1 MVLLVEGLFDERATG
16 NRSDASRVVRD
27 RLSDILKSDGD
38 YMTRNEHDPWW
49 ISLNVTR
56 TRLTLLGFNLSVIA
70 FLTGTMLTIHEER
83 AFTQQLAVMTALY
96 LSFALSFISAACLL
110 ASQELD
116 REGLSRPWLF
126 SVGDVIMYVALSQS
140 LAAMMRTSLRA
151 VDRATEAVQLAHGTP
166 WVGETVVVAT
176 SGLALIAWASLF
188 YVGPLLSIR
197 RSPVRS
203 GSRWRL
209 GLIYGGLVLLT
220 MVLAVDAHVV
230 QDVALDEP
238 EPLWRIFLWQF
249 VQPLVW

>member
-1 MVLLVEGLFDERATG
+1 
-16 NRSDASRVVRD
+16 VRD
-27 RLSDILKSDGD
+27 
-38 YMTRNEHDPWW
+38 EQEPWW

-70 FLTGTMLTIHEER
+70 FLTGTMLTIHEQR
-83 AFTQQLAVMTALY
+83 AFTQQLSVMTALY
-96 LSFALSFISAACLL
+96 LSCSLSFLSAVCLL

-126 SVGDVIMYVALSQS
+126 SVGDVIMYIALSQS

-151 VDRATEAVQLAHGTP
+151 VDRATEAVQLERGAA

-176 SGLALIAWASLF
+176 SALALVAWASLV
-188 YVGPLLSIR
+188 YVGPLMSIM
-197 RSPVRS
+197 RSPVRH

-209 GLIYGGLVLLT
+209 ALIYGALVLLT
-220 MVLAVDAHVV
+220 MVLAADAHVV
-230 QDVALDEP
+230 QDVVLEEP
-238 EPLWRIFLWQF
+238 EPLWRIFLWQL